1 MVSKTFD
8 WLSDEVFSMKFRT
21 WLLTLSFPTEHRF
34 LCAILCWSFL
44 MLPLTAQMGGM
55 GRRGW
60 GGGNFASTAQQG
72 ADYGMASMMRA
83 QGYQNLQNS
92 EAAQNYQSAQSQQID
107 NRKKWTETYF
117 DMRKT
122 NRKARADEAPSRIS
136 HEDAIRLAKSVAPP
150 RLSST
155 QLDPVT
161 GHIQYPLVLQDSIFT
176 PYRSELD
183 SLFAGRASSGSG
195 LQFQDFQ
202 AIRKTVSKFMEV
214 LKEHVKDYPSSEY
227 GKARVLLNSLSNE
240 VNFPAG

>member
-1 MVSKTFD
+1 
-8 WLSDEVFSMKFRT
+8 MKIRT
-21 WLLTLSFPTEHRF
+21 WPLTLSLLKEHRF
-34 LCAILCWSFL
+34 LCGIFCWILL
-44 MLPLTAQMGGM
+44 VLPVAAQMGGM

-72 ADYGMASMMRA
+72 AAYGMASTMRA

-92 EAAQNYQSAQSQQID
+92 EAAVNLQSAQSQQID

-122 NRKARADEAPSRIS
+122 NRQARADEAPSRIS

-176 PYRSELD
+176 PYRSELTRFLQAVLHLGVAFN
-183 SLFAGRASSGSG
+183 SKIFKPFARRSPNSWRSS
-195 LQFQDFQ
+195 
-202 AIRKTVSKFMEV
+202 KNT
-214 LKEHVKDYPSSEY
+214 
-227 GKARVLLNSLSNE
+227 
-240 VNFPAG
+240 

>member
-1 MVSKTFD
+1 
-8 WLSDEVFSMKFRT
+8 MKFRT
-21 WLLTLSFPTEHRF
+21 MLLLPSCLKKRGF
-34 LCAILCWSFL
+34 LYGILCWGTL
-44 MLPLTAQMGGM
+44 VLPLTAQMGGM

-92 EAAQNYQSAQSQQID
+92 EAAKNYQSAQSQLID

-122 NRKARADEAPSRIS
+122 NRQARAEEAPARIS

-183 SLFAGRASSGSG
+183 SLFAGRASSGS
-195 LQFQDFQ
+195 
-202 AIRKTVSKFMEV
+202 
-214 LKEHVKDYPSSEY
+214 
-227 GKARVLLNSLSNE
+227 
-240 VNFPAG
+240 

>member
-1 MVSKTFD
+1 MRGFLFFRRRFNKPLIRHLKYWPCVLEIAHIAIFLLSKYTISSRFSLKLYSIVSETFD

-21 WLLTLSFPTEHRF
+21 WLLTLSFPKEHRF
-34 LCAILCWSFL
+34 LCGILCWSFL
-44 MLPLTAQMGGM
+44 ALPLAAQMGGMGGM

-92 EAAQNYQSAQSQQID
+92 EAAKNFQSAQSQQID

-136 HEDAIRLAKSVAPP
+136 H
-150 RLSST
+150 
-155 QLDPVT
+155 
-161 GHIQYPLVLQDSIFT
+161 
-176 PYRSELD
+176 
-183 SLFAGRASSGSG
+183 
-195 LQFQDFQ
+195 
-202 AIRKTVSKFMEV
+202 
-214 LKEHVKDYPSSEY
+214 
-227 GKARVLLNSLSNE
+227 
-240 VNFPAG
+240 

>member
-1 MVSKTFD
+1 
-8 WLSDEVFSMKFRT
+8 MKIRT
-21 WLLTLSFPTEHRF
+21 WPLAVSLPKQHRC
-34 LCAILCWSFL
+34 LCGVFCWSL
-44 MLPLTAQMGGM
+44 LVLPVAAQMGGM

-72 ADYGMASMMRA
+72 ADYGMASMMKA

-92 EAAQNYQSAQSQQID
+92 EAAKNLQSAQSMQID

-122 NRKARADEAPSRIS
+122 NREARSDEAPSKIS

-195 LQFQDFQ
+195 LQFKDFQ
-202 AIRKTVSKFMEV
+202 AIQIHFHTKSGF
-214 LKEHVKDYPSSEY
+214 
-227 GKARVLLNSLSNE
+227 
-240 VNFPAG
+240 